1 MGIVKLPRLSHVHGG
16 EILGEVTSGDGIGSV
31 AAGAYPA
38 TLKRL
43 IGSWL
48 DAHSSIPVIASGMV
62 GSRHGW
68 REAAY
73 VKCPAGP
80 PDVAKRLT
88 EVEAD
93 GRRVML
99 APGLSYLDESGQP
112 DVIRGEETEIFGI
125 ADAGARLIVLP
136 GSHSKWAKVEG
147 ERVAAFRTFVTGE
160 LFAALRDHTVAGA
173 FARAA
178 PAKSPGQ
185 AFALGVLRG
194 AAAASCQGG
203 SGLLGVLFGA
213 RSLPLMGSL
222 PEDDAGE
229 YLSGLLIGAEI
240 EEGRRLYPGE
250 EPYVAGA
257 EALVERYRA
266 AFDAL
271 GVSLAGATA
280 GRSARAL
287 SHRSRRGAP
296 VTLQLAPTPLVAIL
310 RGVTPDEAD
319 SIAAVIVEAGFGA
332 IEVPLNSPDP
342 RASIELIARLFG
354 DKVLVAA
361 GTVLEPREVDEVAA
375 AGAKLVVAPNSDPA
389 VVERAVKL
397 GLAAVPGVATLTE
410 AFAALK
416 AGASGLKLFPG
427 EALGP
432 DIVRAWRSVLPK
444 EAQLYPRRRRHAR
457 AHRPLSA
464 RRRDR
469 LRHWLGALQARRE
482 RRGGRA
488 RRADVREGV
497 EGERVASHSR
507 LVCRAR
513 IVSEVSLKRGRSLRI
528 ASSKAIIC
536 AVSNSEPIGRTESLP
551 P

>member
-1 MGIVKLPRLSHVHGG
+1 MSPALIALDWGSSSFRAYLMSLD
-16 EILGEVTSGDGIGSV
+16 GEVLDEVASGDGIGAV
-31 AAGAYPA
+31 APGAYPA

-43 IGSWL
+43 IGRWL
-48 DAHSSIPVIASGMV
+48 DAHRDLPVIASGMV

-68 REAAY
+68 REAPY
-73 VKCPAGP
+73 LLCPAGP
-80 PDVAKRLT
+80 RDVASRLT
-88 EVEAD
+88 QVDAD

-271 GVSLAGATA
+271 GVS
-280 GRSARAL
+280 ARV
-287 SHRSRRGAP
+287 AP
-296 VTLQLAPTPLVAIL
+296 
-310 RGVTPDEAD
+310 
-319 SIAAVIVEAGFGA
+319 
-332 IEVPLNSPDP
+332 P
-342 RASIELIARLFG
+342 RAAARGLFRIARDG
-354 DKVLVAA
+354 
-361 GTVLEPREVDEVAA
+361 
-375 AGAKLVVAPNSDPA
+375 
-389 VVERAVKL
+389 
-397 GLAAVPGVATLTE
+397 
-410 AFAALK
+410 
-416 AGASGLKLFPG
+416 
-427 EALGP
+427 
-432 DIVRAWRSVLPK
+432 
-444 EAQLYPRRRRHAR
+444 
-457 AHRPLSA
+457 
-464 RRRDR
+464 R
-469 LRHWLGALQARRE
+469 LL
-482 RRGGRA
+482 
-488 RRADVREGV
+488 
-497 EGERVASHSR
+497 
-507 LVCRAR
+507 
-513 IVSEVSLKRGRSLRI
+513 
-528 ASSKAIIC
+528 
-536 AVSNSEPIGRTESLP
+536 
-551 P
+551 